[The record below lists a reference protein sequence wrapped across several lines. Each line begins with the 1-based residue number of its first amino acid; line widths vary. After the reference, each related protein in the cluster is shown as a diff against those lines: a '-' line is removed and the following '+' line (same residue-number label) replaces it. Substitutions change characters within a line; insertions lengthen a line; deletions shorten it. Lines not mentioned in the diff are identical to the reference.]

1 MTRYLLNLALLLLAL
16 SCQRGPG
23 TYEFPQPIDTA
34 DKPLNQPT
42 KTDFQLPNGLTLNAN
57 FPAARLSN
65 ATLDAN
71 GNIIAQIEPEN
82 SPINVSP
89 WYAFTITTPRDTA
102 VSLTLNYPPTA
113 YHRYWPKL
121 SRDGSTWARIDSLN
135 FSEAPRGRSATLHL
149 TLPAGQPIWVAAQ
162 EIHDAESVRQWA
174 RELADRH
181 TQVNYEVI
189 GQSRLGRDIP
199 RLTLTGPATKRL
211 PTVVLFSRQHPPEVT
226 GYLAFQ
232 SFIEGLLQ
240 SPRLAEFLQHYQVI
254 IYPLLNPDGVDLGHW
269 RHNAG
274 GVDLNRDWAY
284 YRQPETALVAEDVV
298 SYARKQKS
306 QIVLGLDF
314 HSTWNDVYYTH
325 DNSVQPPSVL
335 GDFKDRWLAAIER
348 EIGGDF
354 RINEEAEPIGRPT
367 SMSWFRTQFNAEGI
381 TYEIGDNTPRAFI
394 QQKGT
399 VSADALITEL
409 LRSTPGDAR

>member
-1 MTRYLLNLALLLLAL
+1 MTKILLPLLLVLLAL
-16 SCQRGPG
+16 SCQRGPN
-23 TYEFPQPIDTA
+23 THDFPQPIDTT
-34 DKPLNQPT
+34 DKPITQAT
-42 KTDFQLPNGLTLNAN
+42 KTTFNLPNGLSLDAS
-57 FPAARLSN
+57 FPAARLSSASLN
-65 ATLDAN
+65 DT
-71 GNIIAQIEPEN
+71 GTTVVQINPEN
-82 SPINVSP
+82 TPINVSP
-89 WYAFTITTPRDTA
+89 WYAFTITAPRDTGIQL
-102 VSLTLNYPPTA
+102 VLNYPLTA

-121 SRDGSTWARIDSLN
+121 SQDGSTWARIDSTN
-135 FSEAPRGRSATLHL
+135 FTMAEGGQFATLQVRL
-149 TLPAGQPIWVAAQ
+149 SAGKPLWVAAQ
-162 EIHDAESVRQWA
+162 EIHASEDVRRWS
-174 RELADRH
+174 RKLAS
-181 TQVNYEVI
+181 QYAQLSYEII
-189 GQSRLGRDIP
+189 GQSRLGRAVP
-199 RLTLTGPATKRL
+199 RLRLAGTETKRL
-211 PTVVLFSRQHPPEVT
+211 PTIVVFSRQHPPEVT
-226 GYLAFQ
+226 GYLAMQAFVD
-232 SFIEGLLQ
+232 GLLA
-240 SPRLAEFLQHYQVI
+240 SPRLEELLQRYQVL

-298 SYARKQKS
+298 RYARKQKS
-306 QIVLGLDF
+306 QVVLGLDF

-394 QQKGT
+394 ERKGK
-399 VSADALITEL
+399 VSAEALIQEL
-409 LRSTPGDAR
+409 RRTPVARAR